1 MGAGDASPLVAPN
14 EKADCGFCEL
24 EAEVS
29 FLPKDNVDED
39 AAEPAEAPNVKDGP
53 DSFSVASEAGAE
65 PNENGDG
72 DAG

>member
-29 FLPKDNVDED
+29 FLPKENVDED
-39 AAEPAEAPNVKDGP
+39 AAEPADAPNVKDGP

-65 PNENGDG
+65 QNENGDG

>member
-29 FLPKDNVDED
+29 FLPKENVDED
-39 AAEPAEAPNVKDGP
+39 AAEPADAPNVKDEP

>member
-24 EAEVS
+24 GAEVS
-29 FLPKDNVDED
+29 FLPKENVDED
-39 AAEPAEAPNVKDGP
+39 AAEPADAPNVKDGP

-65 PNENGDG
+65 PNENGEG